1 MRRYDGIETVVHTK
15 DINWCL
21 LTKTKVSFL
30 GPVSNFLK
38 SSSTMV
44 WVLLT
49 IDIHIYK
56 CC

>member
-1 MRRYDGIETVVHTK
+1 METVVHTK

-21 LTKTKVSFL
+21 LTKTKVYPFFL

-49 IDIHIYK
+49 IDIHLYK
-56 CC
+56 RCRW